1 MGENSMNESKTLITD
16 VEITPKNTVKPRRDP
31 GPLIRR
37 ALQGVT
43 LVILVVGVSWMTAKS
58 VSPEVVAFDMKGTMD
73 LFIQQTMNQK
83 VPADQSKLLMQ
94 RFNRAMTD
102 SLQSWQDNH
111 NVVILVAPAVVSSQ
125 PDITQ
130 EIRNDIA
137 ARMQA
142 GGQ

>member
-16 VEITPKNTVKPRRDP
+16 GEITPKNTVKPRRDP

-37 ALQGVT
+37 AWQGVT
-43 LVILVVGVSWMTAKS
+43 LVILVVGVSLMTAKS

>member
-16 VEITPKNTVKPRRDP
+16 VEITPKKTVKPRRDP

-43 LVILVVGVSWMTAKS
+43 LAILAVGVSWMTAKS